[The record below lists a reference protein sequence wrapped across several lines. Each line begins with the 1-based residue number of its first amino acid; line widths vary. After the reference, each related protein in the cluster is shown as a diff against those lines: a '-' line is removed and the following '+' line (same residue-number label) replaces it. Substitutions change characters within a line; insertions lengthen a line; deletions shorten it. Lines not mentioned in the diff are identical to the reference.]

1 MDTIAVTNFSLR
13 NIRKEYG
20 SAVPEWQKGKVIIM
34 KYAIIG
40 AGGTGGILG
49 FYMTKAGRD
58 VTLIARGRHLAA
70 MQEKGLAVEKMWDGT
85 TETIPVKATDMDHYS
100 ERPDVI
106 LVCVKGYSLEDTI
119 PFIQRVAN
127 PSTIVIPVLN
137 IYGTGAKMQEKL
149 PNLLVTDGCI
159 YVSANIKEP
168 GVLIQ
173 HGRILRVV
181 YGVRNMSSQKVNVKR
196 VHEEILNDLKN
207 IKKDFDDSGID
218 GVLSENIQRDALE
231 KFSYVS
237 PIGAAGL
244 YYHATAADFQREGE
258 QRETFKTMIRE
269 ITALAE
275 AMGVPF
281 ERNMVEVNLKIL
293 SSLAPEA
300 TTSMQRDVMEGK
312 DSEIDGLVYEVV
324 RMGERYHVPV
334 PMYAKVAGKLREN
347 L

>member
-1 MDTIAVTNFSLR
+1 MRGAAEREI
-13 NIRKEYG
+13 
-20 SAVPEWQKGKVIIM
+20 IIM

-49 FYMTKAGRD
+49 FYMTKAGKD

-70 MQEKGLAVEKMWDGT
+70 MQESGLAVEKMWDGT
-85 TETIPVKATDMDHYS
+85 TETIPVKAMDMDHYS
-100 ERPDVI
+100 ERLDVI

-173 HGRILRVV
+173 HGKILRVV
-181 YGVRNMSSQKVNVKR
+181 YGVREKEEYDPR
-196 VHEEILNDLKN
+196 LEEIKQ
-207 IKKDFDDSGID
+207 DFDVSGID
-218 GVLSENIQRDALE
+218 GVLSENIRRDALE

-258 QRETFKTMIRE
+258 EREAFKTMIRE

-281 ERNMVEVNLKIL
+281 ERDMVEVNLKIL
-293 SSLAPEA
+293 STLASEA
-300 TTSMQRDVMEGK
+300 TTSMQRDVMDGK
-312 DSEIDGLVYEVV
+312 SSEIDGLVYEVV
-324 RMGERYHVPV
+324 CMGERYHVPV
-334 PMYAKVAGKLREN
+334 PMYEKVAEKLKET

>member
-1 MDTIAVTNFSLR
+1 MRGAEEREI
-13 NIRKEYG
+13 
-20 SAVPEWQKGKVIIM
+20 IIM

-49 FYMTKAGRD
+49 FYMTKAGKD

-70 MQEKGLAVEKMWDGT
+70 MQESGLAVEKMWDGT
-85 TETIPVKATDMDHYS
+85 TETIPVKAADMDHYS

-119 PFIQRVAN
+119 PFIQSVAN

-173 HGRILRVV
+173 HGKILRVV
-181 YGVRNMSSQKVNVKR
+181 YGVREKEEYDLR
-196 VHEEILNDLKN
+196 LEEIKH
-207 IKKDFDDSGID
+207 DFDVSGID
-218 GVLSENIQRDALE
+218 GVLSENIRRDALE

-258 QRETFKTMIRE
+258 ERETFKTMIRE

-281 ERNMVEVNLKIL
+281 ERDMVEVNLKIL
-293 SSLAPEA
+293 STLASEA
-300 TTSMQRDVMEGK
+300 TTSMQRDVMDGK
-312 DSEIDGLVYEVV
+312 SSEIDGLVYEVV
-324 RMGERYHVPV
+324 CMGERYHVPV
-334 PMYAKVAGKLREN
+334 PMYEKVAEKLKET

>member
-1 MDTIAVTNFSLR
+1 
-13 NIRKEYG
+13 
-20 SAVPEWQKGKVIIM
+20 M

-49 FYMTKAGRD
+49 FYMTKAGKD

-70 MQEKGLAVEKMWDGT
+70 MQESGLAVEKMWDGT

-106 LVCVKGYSLEDTI
+106 LGCVKGYSLEDTI

-159 YVSANIKEP
+159 YVSANISSY
-168 GVLIQ
+168 GTILQ
-173 HGRILRVV
+173 HGEILRVV
-181 YGVRNMSSQKVNVKR
+181 YGARTP
-196 VHEEILNDLKN
+196 EELRPELKE
-207 IKKDFDDSGID
+207 IQKDFFDSSIEGI
-218 GVLSENIQRDALE
+218 LSDQIKRDTLK

-244 YYHATAADFQREGE
+244 YWQATAGDFQKEGE
-258 QRETFKTMIRE
+258 PREMFKAMIRE
-269 ITALAE
+269 ISELAK
-275 AMGVPF
+275 AMGIPF
-281 ERNMVEVNLKIL
+281 EQDYVAINLDIL
-293 SSLAPEA
+293 SALPPET
-300 TTSMQRDVMEGK
+300 TTSMQRDVMAHK
-312 DSEIDGLVYEVV
+312 PSELEGLVFEVV
-324 RMGERYHVPV
+324 RMGQKYHVPV
-334 PMYAKVAGKLREN
+334 PMYEKVAEKLKA
-347 L
+347 LI

>member
-1 MDTIAVTNFSLR
+1 MRGAAEREI
-13 NIRKEYG
+13 
-20 SAVPEWQKGKVIIM
+20 IIM

-49 FYMTKAGRD
+49 FYMTKAGKD

-70 MQEKGLAVEKMWDGT
+70 MQESGLAVEKMWDGT
-85 TETIPVKATDMDHYS
+85 TETIPVKAMDMDHYS

-119 PFIQRVAN
+119 PFIQSVAN

-173 HGRILRVV
+173 HGKILRVV
-181 YGVRNMSSQKVNVKR
+181 YGVREKEEYDPR
-196 VHEEILNDLKN
+196 LEEIKQ
-207 IKKDFDDSGID
+207 DFDVSGID
-218 GVLSENIQRDALE
+218 GVLSENIRRDALE

-258 QRETFKTMIRE
+258 EREAFKTMIRE

-281 ERNMVEVNLKIL
+281 ERDMVEVNLKIL
-293 SSLAPEA
+293 STLASEA
-300 TTSMQRDVMEGK
+300 TTSMQRDVMDGK
-312 DSEIDGLVYEVV
+312 SSEIDGLVYEVV
-324 RMGERYHVPV
+324 CMGERYHVPV
-334 PMYAKVAGKLREN
+334 PMYEKVAEKLKET

>member
-1 MDTIAVTNFSLR
+1 
-13 NIRKEYG
+13 
-20 SAVPEWQKGKVIIM
+20 M

-49 FYMTKAGRD
+49 FYMTKAGKD

-70 MQEKGLAVEKMWDGT
+70 MQESGLAVEKMWDGT
-85 TETIPVKATDMDHYS
+85 TETIPVKAADMDHYS

-173 HGRILRVV
+173 HGEILRVV
-181 YGVRNMSSQKVNVKR
+181 YGVREKEEYDPR
-196 VHEEILNDLKN
+196 LEEIKQ
-207 IKKDFDDSGID
+207 DFDVSGID
-218 GVLSENIQRDALE
+218 GVLSENIRRDALE

-258 QRETFKTMIRE
+258 EREAFKTMIRE

-281 ERNMVEVNLKIL
+281 ERDMVEVNLKIL
-293 SSLAPEA
+293 STLASEA

-334 PMYAKVAGKLREN
+334 PMYEKVAEKLKET

>member
-1 MDTIAVTNFSLR
+1 
-13 NIRKEYG
+13 
-20 SAVPEWQKGKVIIM
+20 M

-40 AGGTGGILG
+40 AGGTGGVVG
-49 FYMTKAGRD
+49 YFMTKAGRD

-85 TETIPVKATDMDHYS
+85 TEIIPVKAMDMEHYD
-100 ERPDVI
+100 EQPDVV

-119 PFIQRVAN
+119 PFIQRVAK

-137 IYGTGAKMQEKL
+137 IYGTGAKMQEQL
-149 PNLLVTDGCI
+149 PKLLVTDGCI

-181 YGVRNMSSQKVNVKR
+181 YGVRNMSTQKVNIKR
-196 VHEEILNDLKN
+196 AQEEILDALKN

-244 YYHATAADFQREGE
+244 YYHATAADFQREGK
-258 QRETFKTMIRE
+258 QREAFKTMIRE
-269 ITALAE
+269 IAALAE

-281 ERNMVEVNLKIL
+281 ERDMVEVNLKIL

-334 PMYAKVAGKLREN
+334 PMYAKVAEKLREN

>member
-1 MDTIAVTNFSLR
+1 
-13 NIRKEYG
+13 
-20 SAVPEWQKGKVIIM
+20 M

-49 FYMTKAGRD
+49 FYMTKADRD

-85 TETIPVKATDMDHYS
+85 TEIIPVKAMDMEHYD
-100 ERPDVI
+100 EQPDVV

-119 PFIQRVAN
+119 PFIQRVGK

-137 IYGTGAKMQEKL
+137 IYGTGAKMQEQL
-149 PNLLVTDGCI
+149 PKLLVTDGCI

-181 YGVRNMSSQKVNVKR
+181 YGVRNMSTQKVNIKR
-196 VHEEILNDLKN
+196 AHEEMLDALKN
-207 IKKDFDDSGID
+207 IKKDFDVSGID

-244 YYHATAADFQREGE
+244 YYHATAADFQREGK
-258 QRETFKTMIRE
+258 QREAFKTMIRE
-269 ITALAE
+269 IAALAE

-281 ERNMVEVNLKIL
+281 ERDMVEVNLKIL

-312 DSEIDGLVYEVV
+312 DSEIDGLIYEVV

-334 PMYAKVAGKLREN
+334 PMYAKVAENYARICKLKVS
-347 L
+347 

>member
-1 MDTIAVTNFSLR
+1 
-13 NIRKEYG
+13 
-20 SAVPEWQKGKVIIM
+20 M

-49 FYMTKAGRD
+49 FYMMKAGKD

-70 MQEKGLAVEKMWDGT
+70 MQESGLAVEKMWDGT
-85 TETIPVKATDMDHYS
+85 TETIPVKAADMDHYS

-173 HGRILRVV
+173 HGKILRVV
-181 YGVRNMSSQKVNVKR
+181 YGVREKEEYDPR
-196 VHEEILNDLKN
+196 LEEIKQ
-207 IKKDFDDSGID
+207 DFDVSGID
-218 GVLSENIQRDALE
+218 GVLSENIRRDALE

-258 QRETFKTMIRE
+258 EREAFKTMIRE
-269 ITALAE
+269 IAALAE

-281 ERNMVEVNLKIL
+281 ERDMVEVNLKIL
-293 SSLAPEA
+293 STLASEA

-334 PMYAKVAGKLREN
+334 PMYEKVAEKLKET

>member
-1 MDTIAVTNFSLR
+1 MRGAAEREI
-13 NIRKEYG
+13 
-20 SAVPEWQKGKVIIM
+20 IIM

-49 FYMTKAGRD
+49 FCMTKAGKD

-70 MQEKGLAVEKMWDGT
+70 MQESGLAVEKMWDGT
-85 TETIPVKATDMDHYS
+85 TETIPVKAADMDHYS

-173 HGRILRVV
+173 HGKILRVV
-181 YGVRNMSSQKVNVKR
+181 YGVREKEEYDPR
-196 VHEEILNDLKN
+196 LEEIKQ
-207 IKKDFDDSGID
+207 DFDVSGID
-218 GVLSENIQRDALE
+218 GVLSENIRRDALE

-258 QRETFKTMIRE
+258 EREAFKTMIRE
-269 ITALAE
+269 IAALAE

-281 ERNMVEVNLKIL
+281 ERDMVDVNLKIL
-293 SSLAPEA
+293 STLAPEA
-300 TTSMQRDVMEGK
+300 TTSMQRDVMDGK
-312 DSEIDGLVYEVV
+312 SSEIDGLVYEVV

-334 PMYAKVAGKLREN
+334 PMYEKVAEKLKET

>member
-1 MDTIAVTNFSLR
+1 
-13 NIRKEYG
+13 
-20 SAVPEWQKGKVIIM
+20 M

-49 FYMTKAGRD
+49 FCMTKAGKD

-70 MQEKGLAVEKMWDGT
+70 MQESGLAVEKMWDGT
-85 TETIPVKATDMDHYS
+85 TETIPVKAADMDHYS

-173 HGRILRVV
+173 HGKILRVV
-181 YGVRNMSSQKVNVKR
+181 YGVREKEEYDPR
-196 VHEEILNDLKN
+196 LEEIKQ
-207 IKKDFDDSGID
+207 DFDVSGID
-218 GVLSENIQRDALE
+218 GVLSENIRRDALE

-258 QRETFKTMIRE
+258 EREAFKTMIRE
-269 ITALAE
+269 IAALAE

-281 ERNMVEVNLKIL
+281 ERDMVDVNLKIL
-293 SSLAPEA
+293 STLAPEA

-334 PMYAKVAGKLREN
+334 PMYEKVAEKLKET

>member
-1 MDTIAVTNFSLR
+1 MRGAAEREI
-13 NIRKEYG
+13 
-20 SAVPEWQKGKVIIM
+20 IIM

-49 FYMTKAGRD
+49 FYMTKAGKD

-70 MQEKGLAVEKMWDGT
+70 MQESGLAVEKMWDDT
-85 TETIPVKATDMDHYS
+85 TETISVKAADMDHYS

-149 PNLLVTDGCI
+149 PDLLVTDGCI

-173 HGRILRVV
+173 HGKILRVV
-181 YGVRNMSSQKVNVKR
+181 YGVREKEEYDPR
-196 VHEEILNDLKN
+196 LEEIKQ
-207 IKKDFDDSGID
+207 DFDVSGID
-218 GVLSENIQRDALE
+218 GVLSENIRRDALE

-258 QRETFKTMIRE
+258 EREAFKTMIRE
-269 ITALAE
+269 IAALAE

-281 ERNMVEVNLKIL
+281 ERDMVDVNLKIL
-293 SSLAPEA
+293 STLAPEA
-300 TTSMQRDVMEGK
+300 TTSMQRDVMDGK
-312 DSEIDGLVYEVV
+312 SSEIDGLVYEVV
-324 RMGERYHVPV
+324 CMGERYHVPV
-334 PMYAKVAGKLREN
+334 PMYEKVAEKLKET

>member
-1 MDTIAVTNFSLR
+1 
-13 NIRKEYG
+13 
-20 SAVPEWQKGKVIIM
+20 M

-40 AGGTGGILG
+40 AGGILG
-49 FYMTKAGRD
+49 FYMTKAGKD

-70 MQEKGLAVEKMWDGT
+70 MQESGLAVEKMWDGT
-85 TETIPVKATDMDHYS
+85 TETIPVKAADMDHYN

-119 PFIQRVAN
+119 PFIQRVSN

-173 HGRILRVV
+173 HGKILRVV
-181 YGVRNMSSQKVNVKR
+181 YGVREKEEYDPR
-196 VHEEILNDLKN
+196 LEEIKQ
-207 IKKDFDDSGID
+207 DFDVSGID
-218 GVLSENIQRDALE
+218 GVLSENIRRDALE

-258 QRETFKTMIRE
+258 EREAFKTMIRE
-269 ITALAE
+269 IAALAE

-281 ERNMVEVNLKIL
+281 ERDMVDVNLKIL
-293 SSLAPEA
+293 STLAPEA
-300 TTSMQRDVMEGK
+300 TTSMQRDVMDGK
-312 DSEIDGLVYEVV
+312 SSEIDGLVYEVV
-324 RMGERYHVPV
+324 CMGERYHVPV
-334 PMYAKVAGKLREN
+334 PMYEKVAEKLKET

>member
-1 MDTIAVTNFSLR
+1 
-13 NIRKEYG
+13 
-20 SAVPEWQKGKVIIM
+20 M

-49 FYMTKAGRD
+49 FYMTKAGKD

-70 MQEKGLAVEKMWDGT
+70 MQESGLAVEKMWDGT
-85 TETIPVKATDMDHYS
+85 TETIPVKAADMDHYS

-119 PFIQRVAN
+119 PFIQSVAN

-173 HGRILRVV
+173 HGKILRVV
-181 YGVRNMSSQKVNVKR
+181 YGVREKEEYDPR
-196 VHEEILNDLKN
+196 LEEIKQ
-207 IKKDFDDSGID
+207 DFNVSGID
-218 GVLSENIQRDALE
+218 GVLSENIRRDALE

-258 QRETFKTMIRE
+258 EREAFKTMIRE

-281 ERNMVEVNLKIL
+281 ERDMVEVNLKIL
-293 SSLAPEA
+293 STLASEA
-300 TTSMQRDVMEGK
+300 TTSMQRDVMDGK
-312 DSEIDGLVYEVV
+312 SSEIDGLVYEVV
-324 RMGERYHVPV
+324 CMGERYHVPV
-334 PMYAKVAGKLREN
+334 PMYEKVAEKLKET

>member
-1 MDTIAVTNFSLR
+1 MRGAAEREI
-13 NIRKEYG
+13 
-20 SAVPEWQKGKVIIM
+20 IIM

-49 FYMTKAGRD
+49 FCMTKAGKD

-70 MQEKGLAVEKMWDGT
+70 MQESGLAVEKMWDGT
-85 TETIPVKATDMDHYS
+85 TETIPVKAADMDHYS

-173 HGRILRVV
+173 HGKILRVV
-181 YGVRNMSSQKVNVKR
+181 YGVREKEEYDPR
-196 VHEEILNDLKN
+196 LEEIKQ
-207 IKKDFDDSGID
+207 DFDVSGID
-218 GVLSENIQRDALE
+218 GVLSENIRRDALE

-258 QRETFKTMIRE
+258 EREAFKTMIRE
-269 ITALAE
+269 IAALAE

-281 ERNMVEVNLKIL
+281 ERDMVDVNLKIL
-293 SSLAPEA
+293 STLAPEA
-300 TTSMQRDVMEGK
+300 TTSMQRDVMDGK
-312 DSEIDGLVYEVV
+312 SSEIDGLVYEVV
-324 RMGERYHVPV
+324 CMGERYHVPV
-334 PMYAKVAGKLREN
+334 PMYEKVAEKLKET

>member
-1 MDTIAVTNFSLR
+1 
-13 NIRKEYG
+13 
-20 SAVPEWQKGKVIIM
+20 M

-49 FYMTKAGRD
+49 FYMTKADRD

-85 TETIPVKATDMDHYS
+85 TEIIPVKAMDMEHYD
-100 ERPDVI
+100 EQPDVV

-119 PFIQRVAN
+119 PFIQRVAK

-137 IYGTGAKMQEKL
+137 IYGTGAKMQEQL
-149 PNLLVTDGCI
+149 PKLLVTDGCI

-181 YGVRNMSSQKVNVKR
+181 YGVRNMSTQKVNIKR
-196 VHEEILNDLKN
+196 AQEEILDALKN

-244 YYHATAADFQREGE
+244 YYHATAADFQREGK
-258 QRETFKTMIRE
+258 QREAFKTMIRE
-269 ITALAE
+269 IAALAE

-281 ERNMVEVNLKIL
+281 ERDMVEVNLKIL

-312 DSEIDGLVYEVV
+312 GSEIDGLVYEVV

-334 PMYAKVAGKLREN
+334 PMYAKVAEKLREN

>member
-1 MDTIAVTNFSLR
+1 
-13 NIRKEYG
+13 
-20 SAVPEWQKGKVIIM
+20 M

-49 FYMTKAGRD
+49 FYMTKADRD

-85 TETIPVKATDMDHYS
+85 TEIIPVKAMDMEHYD
-100 ERPDVI
+100 EQPDVV

-119 PFIQRVAN
+119 PFIQRVAK

-137 IYGTGAKMQEKL
+137 IYGTGAKMQEQL
-149 PNLLVTDGCI
+149 PKLLVTDGCI

-181 YGVRNMSSQKVNVKR
+181 YGVRNMSTQKVNIKR
-196 VHEEILNDLKN
+196 AHVEMLDALKN

-244 YYHATAADFQREGE
+244 YYHATAADFQREGK
-258 QRETFKTMIRE
+258 QREAFKTMIRE
-269 ITALAE
+269 IAALAE

-281 ERNMVEVNLKIL
+281 ERDMVEVNLKIL

-312 DSEIDGLVYEVV
+312 DSEIDGLIYEVV

-334 PMYAKVAGKLREN
+334 PMYAKVAEKLREN

>member
-1 MDTIAVTNFSLR
+1 
-13 NIRKEYG
+13 
-20 SAVPEWQKGKVIIM
+20 M

-49 FYMTKAGRD
+49 FYMMKAGKD

-70 MQEKGLAVEKMWDGT
+70 MQESGLAVEKMWDGT

-100 ERPDVI
+100 ECPDVI

-173 HGRILRVV
+173 HGKILRVV
-181 YGVRNMSSQKVNVKR
+181 YGVREKEEYDPR
-196 VHEEILNDLKN
+196 LEEIKQ
-207 IKKDFDDSGID
+207 DFDVSGID
-218 GVLSENIQRDALE
+218 GVLSENIRRDALE

-258 QRETFKTMIRE
+258 EREAFKTMIRE

-281 ERNMVEVNLKIL
+281 ERDMVEVNLKIL
-293 SSLAPEA
+293 STLASEA
-300 TTSMQRDVMEGK
+300 TTSMQRDVMDGK
-312 DSEIDGLVYEVV
+312 SSEIDGLVYEVV
-324 RMGERYHVPV
+324 CMGERYHVPV
-334 PMYAKVAGKLREN
+334 PMYEKVAEKLKET

>member
-1 MDTIAVTNFSLR
+1 MRGAAEREI
-13 NIRKEYG
+13 
-20 SAVPEWQKGKVIIM
+20 IIM

-49 FYMTKAGRD
+49 FYMTKAGKD

-70 MQEKGLAVEKMWDGT
+70 MQESGLAVEKMWDGT
-85 TETIPVKATDMDHYS
+85 TETIPVKAAYMDHYS

-149 PNLLVTDGCI
+149 PNLLVTDGSI

-173 HGRILRVV
+173 HGKILRVV
-181 YGVRNMSSQKVNVKR
+181 YGVREKEEYDPR
-196 VHEEILNDLKN
+196 LEEIKQ
-207 IKKDFDDSGID
+207 DFDVSGID
-218 GVLSENIQRDALE
+218 GVLSENIRRDALE

-258 QRETFKTMIRE
+258 EREAFKTMIRE
-269 ITALAE
+269 IAALAE

-281 ERNMVEVNLKIL
+281 ERDMVEVNLKIL
-293 SSLAPEA
+293 STLAPEA

-324 RMGERYHVPV
+324 RMGE
-334 PMYAKVAGKLREN
+334 
-347 L
+347 

>member
-1 MDTIAVTNFSLR
+1 
-13 NIRKEYG
+13 
-20 SAVPEWQKGKVIIM
+20 M

-49 FYMTKAGRD
+49 FYMMKAGKE
-58 VTLIARGRHLAA
+58 VTLIARGRHLVA
-70 MQEKGLAVEKMWDGT
+70 MQESGLAVEKMWDGT
-85 TETIPVKATDMDHYS
+85 TETIPVKAADMDHYS

-173 HGRILRVV
+173 HGKILRVV
-181 YGVRNMSSQKVNVKR
+181 YGVREKEEYDPR
-196 VHEEILNDLKN
+196 LEEIKQ
-207 IKKDFDDSGID
+207 DFDVSGID
-218 GVLSENIQRDALE
+218 GVLSENIRRDALE

-258 QRETFKTMIRE
+258 EREAFKTMIRE
-269 ITALAE
+269 IAALAE

-281 ERNMVEVNLKIL
+281 ERDMVDVNLKIL
-293 SSLAPEA
+293 STLAPEA

-334 PMYAKVAGKLREN
+334 PMYEKVAEKLKET

>member
-1 MDTIAVTNFSLR
+1 MISR
-13 NIRKEYG
+13 G
-20 SAVPEWQKGKVIIM
+20 SRQLCENRDWRLFLHHGIIGEKKMQMTEGKGFTV
-34 KYAIIG
+34 KYVIIG

-49 FYMTKAGRD
+49 FYMTKAGKD

-85 TETIPVKATDMDHYS
+85 TESVPVKATDMEHYN
-100 ERPDVI
+100 EQPDVV

-119 PFIQRVAN
+119 PFIQKVAK

-149 PNLLVTDGCI
+149 PELLVTDGCI

-173 HGRILRVV
+173 HGKILRVV
-181 YGVRNMSSQKVNVKR
+181 YGVRTR
-196 VHEEILNDLKN
+196 EEYDPRLED
-207 IKKDFDDSGID
+207 IKKDFDASGID
-218 GVLSENIQRDALE
+218 GVLSENIRRDALE

-244 YYHATAADFQREGE
+244 YFHATAADFQREGE
-258 QRETFKTMIRE
+258 QREAFKTMIRE
-269 ITALAE
+269 IAALAE

-281 ERNMVEVNLKIL
+281 QRDMVEVNLKIL
-293 SSLAPEA
+293 STLAPEA
-300 TTSMQRDVMEGK
+300 TTSMQRDVMDGK

-324 RMGERYHVPV
+324 RMGEKYGVPV
-334 PMYAKVAGKLREN
+334 PMYAKVAERLRET

>member
-1 MDTIAVTNFSLR
+1 
-13 NIRKEYG
+13 
-20 SAVPEWQKGKVIIM
+20 
-34 KYAIIG
+34 
-40 AGGTGGILG
+40 
-49 FYMTKAGRD
+49 MTKAGKD

-70 MQEKGLAVEKMWDGT
+70 MQESGLAVEKMWDGT
-85 TETIPVKATDMDHYS
+85 TETIPVKAADMDHYS

-173 HGRILRVV
+173 HGKILRVV
-181 YGVRNMSSQKVNVKR
+181 YGVREKEEYDPR
-196 VHEEILNDLKN
+196 LEEIKQ
-207 IKKDFDDSGID
+207 DFDVSGID
-218 GVLSENIQRDALE
+218 GVLSENIRRDALE

-244 YYHATAADFQREGE
+244 YYHATAADFQREGK
-258 QRETFKTMIRE
+258 QREAFKTMIRE
-269 ITALAE
+269 IAALAE

-281 ERNMVEVNLKIL
+281 ERDMVEVNLKIL

-300 TTSMQRDVMEGK
+300 TTSMQRDVMDGK
-312 DSEIDGLVYEVV
+312 SSEIDGLVYEVV
-324 RMGERYHVPV
+324 CMGERYHVPM
-334 PMYAKVAGKLREN
+334 PMYEKVAEKLKET

>member
-1 MDTIAVTNFSLR
+1 MRGAAEREI
-13 NIRKEYG
+13 
-20 SAVPEWQKGKVIIM
+20 IIM

-49 FYMTKAGRD
+49 FYMTKAGKD

-70 MQEKGLAVEKMWDGT
+70 MQESGLAVEKMWDGT
-85 TETIPVKATDMDHYS
+85 TETIPVKAADMDHYS

-106 LVCVKGYSLEDTI
+106 MVCVKGYSLEDTI

-173 HGRILRVV
+173 HGKILRVV
-181 YGVRNMSSQKVNVKR
+181 YGVREKEEYDPR
-196 VHEEILNDLKN
+196 LEEIKQ
-207 IKKDFDDSGID
+207 DFDVSGID
-218 GVLSENIQRDALE
+218 GVLSENIRRDALE

-258 QRETFKTMIRE
+258 EREAFKTMIRE

-281 ERNMVEVNLKIL
+281 ERDMVEVNLKIL
-293 SSLAPEA
+293 STLASEA
-300 TTSMQRDVMEGK
+300 TTSMQRDVMDGK
-312 DSEIDGLVYEVV
+312 SSEIDGLVYEVV
-324 RMGERYHVPV
+324 CMGERYHVPV
-334 PMYAKVAGKLREN
+334 PMYEKVAEKLKET

>member
-1 MDTIAVTNFSLR
+1 
-13 NIRKEYG
+13 
-20 SAVPEWQKGKVIIM
+20 M

-49 FYMTKAGRD
+49 FYMTKAGKD

-70 MQEKGLAVEKMWDGT
+70 MQESGLAVEKMWDGT
-85 TETIPVKATDMDHYS
+85 TETIPVKAADMDHYS

-173 HGRILRVV
+173 YGKILRVV
-181 YGVRNMSSQKVNVKR
+181 YGVREKEEYDPR
-196 VHEEILNDLKN
+196 LEEIKQ
-207 IKKDFDDSGID
+207 DFDVSGID
-218 GVLSENIQRDALE
+218 GVLSENIRRDALE

-258 QRETFKTMIRE
+258 EREAFKTMIRE

-281 ERNMVEVNLKIL
+281 ERDMVEVNLKIL
-293 SSLAPEA
+293 STLASEA
-300 TTSMQRDVMEGK
+300 TTSMQRDVMDGK
-312 DSEIDGLVYEVV
+312 SSEIDGLVYEVV
-324 RMGERYHVPV
+324 CMGERYHVPV
-334 PMYAKVAGKLREN
+334 PMYEKVAEKLKET

>member
-1 MDTIAVTNFSLR
+1 MRGAAEREI
-13 NIRKEYG
+13 
-20 SAVPEWQKGKVIIM
+20 IIM

-49 FYMTKAGRD
+49 FYMTKAGKD

-70 MQEKGLAVEKMWDGT
+70 MQESGLAVEKMWDGT
-85 TETIPVKATDMDHYS
+85 TETIPVKAADMDHYS

-119 PFIQRVAN
+119 PFIQSVAN

-173 HGRILRVV
+173 HGKILRVV
-181 YGVRNMSSQKVNVKR
+181 YGVREKEEYDPR
-196 VHEEILNDLKN
+196 LEEIKQ
-207 IKKDFDDSGID
+207 DFDVSGID
-218 GVLSENIQRDALE
+218 GVLSENIRRDALE

-258 QRETFKTMIRE
+258 EREAFKTMIRE

-281 ERNMVEVNLKIL
+281 ERDMVEVNLKIL
-293 SSLAPEA
+293 STLAPEA
-300 TTSMQRDVMEGK
+300 TTSMQRDVMDGK
-312 DSEIDGLVYEVV
+312 SSEIDGLVYEVV
-324 RMGERYHVPV
+324 CMGERYHVPV
-334 PMYAKVAGKLREN
+334 PMYEKVAEKLKET

>member
-1 MDTIAVTNFSLR
+1 
-13 NIRKEYG
+13 
-20 SAVPEWQKGKVIIM
+20 M

-49 FYMTKAGRD
+49 FYMTKAGKD

-70 MQEKGLAVEKMWDGT
+70 MQESGLAVEKMWDGT
-85 TETIPVKATDMDHYS
+85 TETIPVKAADMDHYS

-149 PNLLVTDGCI
+149 PDLLVTDGCI

-173 HGRILRVV
+173 HGKILRVV
-181 YGVRNMSSQKVNVKR
+181 YGVREKEEYDPR
-196 VHEEILNDLKN
+196 LEEIKQ
-207 IKKDFDDSGID
+207 DFDVSGID
-218 GVLSENIQRDALE
+218 GVLSENIRRDALE

-258 QRETFKTMIRE
+258 EREAFKTMIRE
-269 ITALAE
+269 IAALAE

-281 ERNMVEVNLKIL
+281 ERDMVDVNLKIL
-293 SSLAPEA
+293 STLAPEA
-300 TTSMQRDVMEGK
+300 TTSMQRDVMDGK
-312 DSEIDGLVYEVV
+312 SSEIDGLVYEVV
-324 RMGERYHVPV
+324 CMGERYHVPV
-334 PMYAKVAGKLREN
+334 PMYEKVAEKLKET

>member
-1 MDTIAVTNFSLR
+1 
-13 NIRKEYG
+13 
-20 SAVPEWQKGKVIIM
+20 
-34 KYAIIG
+34 
-40 AGGTGGILG
+40 
-49 FYMTKAGRD
+49 MTKADRD

-70 MQEKGLAVEKMWDGT
+70 MQESGLAVEKMWDGT
-85 TETIPVKATDMDHYS
+85 TETIPVKAADMDHYS

-173 HGRILRVV
+173 HGKILRVV
-181 YGVRNMSSQKVNVKR
+181 YGVREKEEYDPR
-196 VHEEILNDLKN
+196 LEEIKQ
-207 IKKDFDDSGID
+207 DFDVSGID
-218 GVLSENIQRDALE
+218 GVLSENIRRDALE

-244 YYHATAADFQREGE
+244 YYHATAADFQKEGE
-258 QRETFKTMIRE
+258 ARELFKTMIKE
-269 ITALAE
+269 IAALAE

-281 ERNMVEVNLKIL
+281 QKDMAEVNLKIL
-293 SSLAPEA
+293 SNLAPEA
-300 TTSMQRDVMEGK
+300 TTSMQRDIMAGK
-312 DSEIDGLVYEVV
+312 QSEIDGLVYEVV
-324 RMGERYHVPV
+324 RMGEEYHVPV
-334 PMYAKVAGKLREN
+334 PAYEKVAEKLRA

>member
-1 MDTIAVTNFSLR
+1 
-13 NIRKEYG
+13 
-20 SAVPEWQKGKVIIM
+20 M

-49 FYMTKAGRD
+49 FYMTKAGKD

-70 MQEKGLAVEKMWDGT
+70 MQESGLAVEKMWDGT
-85 TETIPVKATDMDHYS
+85 TETIPVKAADMDHYS

-106 LVCVKGYSLEDTI
+106 LICVKGYSLEDTI

-173 HGRILRVV
+173 HGKILRVV
-181 YGVRNMSSQKVNVKR
+181 YGVREKEEYDPR
-196 VHEEILNDLKN
+196 LEEIKQ
-207 IKKDFDDSGID
+207 DFDVSGID
-218 GVLSENIQRDALE
+218 GVLSENIRRDALE

-258 QRETFKTMIRE
+258 EREAFKTMIRE

-275 AMGVPF
+275 AIGVPF
-281 ERNMVEVNLKIL
+281 ERDMVDVNLKIL
-293 SSLAPEA
+293 STLAPEA

-324 RMGERYHVPV
+324 CMGERYHVPV
-334 PMYAKVAGKLREN
+334 PMYEKVAEKLKET

>member
-1 MDTIAVTNFSLR
+1 
-13 NIRKEYG
+13 
-20 SAVPEWQKGKVIIM
+20 M

-49 FYMTKAGRD
+49 FYMTKADRD

-85 TETIPVKATDMDHYS
+85 TEIIPVKAMDMEHYD
-100 ERPDVI
+100 EQPDVV

-119 PFIQRVAN
+119 PFIQRVAK

-137 IYGTGAKMQEKL
+137 IYGTGAKMQEQL
-149 PNLLVTDGCI
+149 PKLLVTDGCI

-181 YGVRNMSSQKVNVKR
+181 YGVRNMSSQKVNIKR
-196 VHEEILNDLKN
+196 AHEEMLNALKD

-244 YYHATAADFQREGE
+244 YYHATAADFQRDGK
-258 QRETFKTMIRE
+258 QREAFKTMIRE
-269 ITALAE
+269 VAALAE

-281 ERNMVEVNLKIL
+281 ERDMVEVNLKIL

-334 PMYAKVAGKLREN
+334 PMYAKVAEKLREN

>member
-1 MDTIAVTNFSLR
+1 
-13 NIRKEYG
+13 
-20 SAVPEWQKGKVIIM
+20 M

-49 FYMTKAGRD
+49 FYMMKAGKD

-70 MQEKGLAVEKMWDGT
+70 MQESGLAVEKMWDGT
-85 TETIPVKATDMDHYS
+85 TETIPVKAADMDHYS

-173 HGRILRVV
+173 HGKILRVV
-181 YGVRNMSSQKVNVKR
+181 YGVREKEEYDPR
-196 VHEEILNDLKN
+196 LEEIKQ
-207 IKKDFDDSGID
+207 DFDVSGID
-218 GVLSENIQRDALE
+218 GVLSENIRRDALE

-258 QRETFKTMIRE
+258 EREAFKTMIRE

-281 ERNMVEVNLKIL
+281 ERDMVEVNLKIL
-293 SSLAPEA
+293 STLVSEA
-300 TTSMQRDVMEGK
+300 TTSMQRDVMDGK
-312 DSEIDGLVYEVV
+312 SSEIDGLVYEVV
-324 RMGERYHVPV
+324 CMGERYHVPV
-334 PMYAKVAGKLREN
+334 PMYEKVAEKLKET

>member
-1 MDTIAVTNFSLR
+1 MKKVMLVFGTRPEAIKMCPLVNELKTRKGIETIVCVTGQHRQMLDQVLEAFQVEPDYDLS
-13 NIRKEYG
+13 
-20 SAVPEWQKGKVIIM
+20 IM
-34 KYAIIG
+34 KDRQ
-40 AGGTGGILG
+40 TL
-49 FYMTKAGRD
+49 FD
-58 VTLIARGRHLAA
+58 VTTNILNRIKAVLEE
-70 MQEKGLAVEKMWDGT
+70 MQ
-85 TETIPVKATDMDHYS
+85 
-100 ERPDVI
+100 PDVV
-106 LVCVKGYSLEDTI
+106 LVCVKGYSLEETI
-119 PFIQRVAN
+119 PFIQRVAK

-137 IYGTGAKMQEKL
+137 IYGTGAKMQEQL
-149 PNLLVTDGCI
+149 PKLLVTDGCI

-181 YGVRNMSSQKVNVKR
+181 YGVRNMSTQKVNIKR
-196 VHEEILNDLKN
+196 AHEEMLDALKN

-244 YYHATAADFQREGE
+244 YYHATAADFQREGK
-258 QRETFKTMIRE
+258 QREAFKTMIRE
-269 ITALAE
+269 IAALAE

-281 ERNMVEVNLKIL
+281 ERDMVEVNLKIL

-312 DSEIDGLVYEVV
+312 DSEIDGLIYEVV

-334 PMYAKVAGKLREN
+334 PMYAKVAEKLREN